1 MIITQYMLPE
11 TLLQGSL
18 GDLSSQMWLLT
29 SFGYVLVMVISQG
42 ETARAQTVSRVATN
56 GTSNLVLC
64 KVIPKISEMVSDG
77 ARIVS
82 SEALII
88 EG

>member
-1 MIITQYMLPE
+1 MIIAQYMLPK

-42 ETARAQTVSRVATN
+42 ETARAQTVPRVATN
-56 GTSNLVLC
+56 GTSNLVLR
-64 KVIPKISEMVSDG
+64 KVIPKISEMVSDW

-82 SEALII
+82 SEALVI